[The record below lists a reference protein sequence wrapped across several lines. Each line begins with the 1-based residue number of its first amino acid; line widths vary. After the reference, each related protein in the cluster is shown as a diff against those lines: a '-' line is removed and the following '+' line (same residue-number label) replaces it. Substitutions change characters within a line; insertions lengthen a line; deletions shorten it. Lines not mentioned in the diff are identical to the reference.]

1 MRSMQGRFNI
11 TPHAIMLSMLLAAS
25 AAYHPPTTRILRAA
39 MGVAPQRHRPV
50 RLDLEEVGAKAKSA
64 LDSALA
70 DLAEEGAASATKPY
84 LTQEE
89 RDRVLAET
97 TAKRFEGAEPP
108 SAPPPSNLPPEV
120 DRGLTLSPD
129 AIEARLSAP
138 VAPSPPRSPSSAP
151 SSPRVDRPPPP
162 EFDGNVRKAGAK
174 PLTQQEL
181 GKYAFEGLT
190 PAPTGGPD
198 YRPPPPPPPGAIRLV
213 RLNGLERANF
223 LLLVVLVAA
232 GFGNSSPQVLDPEL
246 VGTLRLAAAA
256 LLLGH
261 AAVAAFGVTRVLDAP
276 PPENG
281 QEKLPVLW
289 GFKLLVTGPA
299 GLLSLLRE
307 LAGK

>member
-1 MRSMQGRFNI
+1 
-11 TPHAIMLSMLLAAS
+11 MLSVLLVLSLHLAA
-25 AAYHPPTTRILRAA
+25 AAYHPRILRAST
-39 MGVAPQRHRPV
+39 GVAPQRHRPV
-50 RLDLEEVGAKAKSA
+50 RLDLEEVEAKAKSA
-64 LDSALA
+64 LDLALA

-97 TAKRFEGAEPP
+97 AAKRLEGTEPP
-108 SAPPPSNLPPEV
+108 SAPPASNLPPEV

-261 AAVAAFGVTRVLDAP
+261 AATAAFGVTRVLDAP